1 MDILIN
7 FCLTCLTC
15 AIVIGV
21 QAVAVKMTR
30 IK

>member
-1 MDILIN
+1 MDIIFN

-15 AIVIGV
+15 AIVAGV
-21 QAVAVKMTR
+21 QAVAVKLTR